1 MVSAADY
8 AYHKHEAPIIYA
20 DNTKLIK
27 TLTFRVNQ
35 LFKQFHCCKSIHNN
49 VVSFYNYEFN
59 NLIIWEMLNA
69 SCFQGVK
76 DLVAL
81 FEKESLQI
89 IQEGVLAAWLTLDD
103 TRFSR
108 SILRQAGE
116 LSYGV
121 VLKHPIVIKRAAS
134 YLCGFTRE
142 DELQCLLPTSLIIQ
156 TTEIAIERVMLRRP
170 NESRASILAELKRA
184 CII

>member
-8 AYHKHEAPIIYA
+8 AYHKHEVPIIYA
-20 DNTKLIK
+20 DNTKLIN

-35 LFKQFHCCKSIHNN
+35 LFEQFRCCRSIHNN

-59 NLIIWEMLNA
+59 NLIIWEMLNT
-69 SCFQGVK
+69 SCYPNVK
-76 DLVAL
+76 ELVAL

-89 IQEGVLAAWLTLDD
+89 IQEGVLTAWLTLDD
-103 TRFSR
+103 ARFNR

-116 LSYGV
+116 LSYGM
-121 VLKHPIVIKRAAS
+121 VLKHPIAIKRAAS

-142 DELQCLLPTSLIIQ
+142 EELQSLLPTHIVVQ
-156 TTEIAIERVMLRRP
+156 TTEVAIERVMLRRP
-170 NESRASILAELKRA
+170 NESRTSILAELKRA
-184 CII
+184 HII